1 MTSCKMTTKK
11 SRSDKGPKHAED
23 IANTWL
29 KAHDA
34 ANAMRELIK
43 SMRMSAEQ
51 KITLDDGIN
60 NLAREVEAMMAGIQM
75 ASGTPDQKKLLAA
88 YKKFLEHTI
97 EIVNQRLKET

>member
-1 MTSCKMTTKK
+1 MTTKK
-11 SRSDKGPKHAED
+11 SRSDRRSKHAED
-23 IANTWL
+23 IAATWL
-29 KAHDA
+29 KTDDA

-97 EIVNQRLKET
+97 EIVNQRLKEI

>member
-11 SRSDKGPKHAED
+11 GRSDRGPKPAED
-23 IANTWL
+23 IATTWL
-29 KAHDA
+29 KTDDA
-34 ANAMRELIK
+34 ANAMRRLIK

-60 NLAREVEAMMAGIQM
+60 NLARGVEAMMDGIEM

-97 EIVNQRLKET
+97 EIVNQRLKEI